1 MNFNE
6 EKIRQEALR
15 FFEGT
20 NASHDWEHV
29 ERVYNLALHIAQ
41 RENADLEIVKAAA
54 LLHDIGRKAQDDSGG
69 KVCHAAKG
77 AELAREILSR
87 IGYPLE
93 FTERVV
99 HCVASH
105 RYSKN
110 DLPPQS
116 IEAKV
121 LYDADKLDRIGAVGI
136 GRAFMFA
143 AGVNARLHNHEL
155 DVEKTDAYS
164 REDTAYRDF
173 ITVARHVKGKLLT
186 LEGKR
191 IAEERHAFMQD
202 FFNRL
207 SAEVEGKL

>member
-1 MNFNE
+1 MSFDE
-6 EKIRQEALR
+6 QALRKEALR

-29 ERVYNLALHIAQ
+29 ERVFNLAVHIAQ
-41 RENADLEIVKAAA
+41 KENAGLNVVKAAA
-54 LLHDIGRKAQDDSGG
+54 LLHDIGRKAQDESNG

-77 AELAREILSR
+77 AELSREILER
-87 IGYPLE
+87 LGYPTE

-99 HCVASH
+99 HCVAAH
-105 RYSKN
+105 RFSKN
-110 DLPPQS
+110 DLPPAS

-143 AGVNARLHNHEL
+143 ANVGARLHNHEL

-164 REDTAYRDF
+164 HEDTAYRDF
-173 ITVARHVKGKLLT
+173 MTVARHVKDKLLT
-186 LEGKR
+186 SEGRR
-191 IAEERHAFMQD
+191 IAVERHDFMQS

-207 SAEVEGKL
+207 SAEVDGRL